1 MRQTDPVTELKG
13 VGKKTE
19 EAFARLQVTTVGDLI
34 RYYPARYDSFGPV
47 TQLAQADSGQ
57 VTAVRVR
64 LVTAPQ
70 LGYAGK
76 LPVLTVKGEDGTG
89 QIRLT
94 WFRMPYLRSQLK
106 RGQTVLLRGRLVRD
120 RYGIQM
126 DQPRI
131 YSEEEYARLQRTLQP
146 VYRTTEGLTDK
157 KIAKSVSQALE
168 DCEDSPEFLPEE
180 ILARQ
185 VLVGERKALGQIHF
199 PENSERLLAAR
210 RRLVFDEFLLFLLA
224 VRKLR
229 GAGEWIPN
237 DLPIPPGPSSAR
249 LLDSLPYELTGAQ
262 KRVLAELR
270 ADLSGPHRMNRL
282 VQGDVG
288 SGKTILAL
296 LILLDAA
303 DAGYQGALMA
313 PTEVLARQHYE
324 KIAREICRLGLPC
337 RAELLTGSLTAAGRR
352 AAYRRIENHEV
363 DLVIGTHAL
372 IQKGVVYDN
381 LGLVITDEQ
390 HRFGVRQREAL
401 SKKGGTPHMLVM
413 SATPIPRSLALIL
426 YGDMDLSAVN
436 ELPGNRIPIK
446 NCVVD
451 TSWRPKAYEF
461 IRKEVSAGR
470 QAYVIC
476 PLVTAGEGSDS
487 EGENVGDYAEK
498 LRAALP
504 PAVRVETL
512 HGRMRPAEK
521 NRRMEAFA
529 AGEIDVLVSTTVVEV
544 GVDVPNATVMMI
556 ENAES
561 YGLAQLHQLRG
572 RVGRGEYP
580 SYCIFVDTSG
590 DPEKRKRL
598 EILNH
603 SNDGFQIASEDLKLR
618 GPGDVFGI
626 RQSGELSFGIGDIYA
641 DSAVLAA
648 AAEEADR
655 LLAEDPELAD
665 PEHRLLAQRLAAYR
679 ESSFDRLYL

>member
-229 GAGEWIPN
+229 GAGERIPN

-337 RAELLTGSLTAAGRR
+337 RAELLTGSLTAAERR

-461 IRKEVSAGR
+461 IRKEVRAGR

-561 YGLAQLHQLRG
+561 
-572 RVGRGEYP
+572 
-580 SYCIFVDTSG
+580 
-590 DPEKRKRL
+590 
-598 EILNH
+598 
-603 SNDGFQIASEDLKLR
+603 
-618 GPGDVFGI
+618 
-626 RQSGELSFGIGDIYA
+626 
-641 DSAVLAA
+641 
-648 AAEEADR
+648 
-655 LLAEDPELAD
+655 
-665 PEHRLLAQRLAAYR
+665 
-679 ESSFDRLYL
+679 